1 MVIQFV
7 IIASS
12 NLFLHQNNVLLV
24 RIQWPRRRTFFNFSL
39 ERLPFLHITK
49 LKLPL
54 IDLVKIR
61 LWYIW
66 ICFHLKCIVLF
77 VITITR
83 IWCYVKRIKIIHYT
97 IEKSMMSNMIS
108 KIITKLF
115 ISYNTWSIKFHI
127 INIYISIIFIKE
139 IFIIFS

>member
-1 MVIQFV
+1 MVIQFA

-12 NLFLHQNNVLLV
+12 NLFLHQSNVLLV
-24 RIQWPRRRTFFNFSL
+24 RIQWPRRKTFFNFSL
-39 ERLPFLHITK
+39 ERLPFLHIIK
-49 LKLPL
+49 LKLLL

-61 LWYIW
+61 LWYTW

-83 IWCYVKRIKIIHYT
+83 IWCDVKRIKIIHYT

-115 ISYNTWSIKFHI
+115 TSYNTWSIKFHI
-127 INIYISIIFIKE
+127 MNIYINIILIKE